1 MRSLIFYAF
10 AIIFLSFV
18 SFSSASASSCDDR
31 KALADRMKETATKI
45 GALSVDQLNL
55 AHKQSDLQKIKTE
68 TATDK
73 NSAVTDELNKNSAEI
88 SDIMT
93 SICHLV
99 KGQDDDLRAFIDI
112 VDSDPGHCGLSDSKR
127 DQLFTSLK
135 SGVTVRVSCGDK
147 WR

>member
-99 KGQDDDLRAFIDI
+99 KGQDDDLRA
-112 VDSDPGHCGLSDSKR
+112 
-127 DQLFTSLK
+127 
-135 SGVTVRVSCGDK
+135 
-147 WR
+147 